1 MYIRTKKFLLKV
13 EYLLCLEESISLNL
27 FYDLFD
33 IYYLFYEIVAD
44 RFPLDLC
51 IFRWIIF
58 AFEPSNGIF
67 LGSSRFSFVERNSFL
82 LEELKFPL
90 FALLSLSIYI
100 YRRASWERSYLISRA
115 SLILEKWEIPAERPL
130 FTGTGIFRLSVLSLS
145 SPSFV
150 CHRLRNEVLY

>member
-1 MYIRTKKFLLKV
+1 MLEMYIRTKKFLLKV

-67 LGSSRFSFVERNSFL
+67 LGSSRFSFVERFSFL

-90 FALLSLSIYI
+90 FALLSLYIYI
-100 YRRASWERSYLISRA
+100 YIEERVESA
-115 SLILEKWEIPAERPL
+115 LILSHGQA
-130 FTGTGIFRLSVLSLS
+130 
-145 SPSFV
+145 
-150 CHRLRNEVLY
+150 